1 MLRLRE
7 QRTRA
12 DRFRR
17 SNLQVGS
24 AGPRLSR
31 IRRQQ
36 RARRSNATTAPAV
49 RRPVVPWQPQE
60 VRRLVA
66 TASSR
71 VGADDSIRVVAAD
84 IGFLD
89 DEMVD
94 GQTPT
99 AGCNHRRRDAPPWTV
114 LSQRRC
120 VVLRAGGRRHD
131 LLNDGLPAVDAQL
144 LHDHPRRQRRN
155 PASTPFGIEL
165 RREEVVESVNTFV
178 VVCINKGNVLA
189 RGYNQRHWKTCD
201 WKTAS
206 SGVGKAT

>member
-1 MLRLRE
+1 LLRLRE

-24 AGPRLSR
+24 AGTRLSR

-99 AGCNHRRRDAPPWTV
+99 AGCNHRRVDSDAPPWTV
-114 LSQRRC
+114 LTHRRC
-120 VVLRAGGRRHD
+120 VVLRAGGRRDD
-131 LLNDGLPAVDAQL
+131 LLNDGLSAVDAQL

-165 RREEVVESVNTFV
+165 RREEVVESVNAFV
-178 VVCINKGNVLA
+178 VVCINKGAQGNVLA
-189 RGYNQRHWKTCD
+189 TG
-201 WKTAS
+201 
-206 SGVGKAT
+206 